1 MITLLLDAGNSRL
14 KWALKNDD
22 RPLAQGAVAYSALGE
37 ARHDWQKLPRPARV
51 LGCNVAGPVVR
62 GQLQDLLAP
71 QDIDWL
77 KSTASLAGVNNLY
90 TQPTQLGADRFA
102 ALIGARGLAAGEDL
116 IVAMAGTALT
126 VDALTGDGDFL
137 GGIIAPGFQLMRK
150 ALAKGTADLGLPDG
164 EATPFPRSTGEA
176 IVKGALA
183 AMAGAIEI
191 QRQTLEVQR
200 ERPATLLLSGGDAT
214 LLLPLLQPT
223 LKSRLLHVDN
233 LVLAGLARLAATRE
247 NLAP

>member
-1 MITLLLDAGNSRL
+1 MTCLLLDAGNTRL
-14 KWALKNDD
+14 KWAMQDGATQ
-22 RPLAQGAVAYSALGE
+22 LAQGAVPYTALGE
-37 ARHDWQKLPRPARV
+37 ASLAWQTLPKPQRV

-62 GQLQDLLAP
+62 GQLNALLAP
-71 QDIDWL
+71 TPIDWL
-77 KSTASLAGVNNLY
+77 KSSASLAGINNLY
-90 TQPTQLGADRFA
+90 AQPTQLGTDRFA
-102 ALIGARGLAAGEDL
+102 ALIGARQLARGDL

-126 VDALTGDGDFL
+126 VDALTDDGDFL

-191 QRQTLEVQR
+191 QRHTLEARRGQ
-200 ERPATLLLSGGDAT
+200 PASVLLSGGDAT
-214 LLLPLLQPT
+214 LLLPLLQPA
-223 LKSRLLHVDN
+223 LKSRLLQVDN
-233 LVLAGLARLAATRE
+233 LVLAGLARLAAITE
-247 NLAP
+247 SLVP